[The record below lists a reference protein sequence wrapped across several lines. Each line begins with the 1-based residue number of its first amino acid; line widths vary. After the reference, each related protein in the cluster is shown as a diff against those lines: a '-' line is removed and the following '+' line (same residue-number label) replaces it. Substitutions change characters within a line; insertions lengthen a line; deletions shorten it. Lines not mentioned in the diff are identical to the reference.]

1 MNLHH
6 SAVVL
11 AIALVGCGQQQEGP
25 AGNGAGAEATT
36 GTSADGEIDAEE
48 LKARAQA
55 AIGNFKSAGA
65 AAITETAAPF
75 RISAVSLTGKEPFP
89 WGTDSWE
96 LQVVA
101 AHAEEPT
108 PRATMQFLAR
118 SGRMLV
124 NLPPANGFHY
134 YVECDVRMSAPG
146 MQLRWDAL
154 MNQTGPVNGVATLDP
169 ATKRYY
175 FATPAAGT
183 TPQNRV
189 FFTIDTQ
196 TGNPPPDAH
205 WMLHGCDVLPFK

>member
-1 MNLHH
+1 VKSSHLLV
-6 SAVVL
+6 AV
-11 AIALVGCGQQQEGP
+11 AMI
-25 AGNGAGAEATT
+25 AGACSPQRGGEGERADAPAAAEAGPT
-36 GTSADGEIDAEE
+36 IDAEA

-55 AIGNFKSAGA
+55 ALGTQKSAGA
-65 AAITETAAPF
+65 SQIRETAAPF
-75 RISAVSLTGKEPFP
+75 RISAASLTGRDPFP

-101 AHAEEPT
+101 AHAEETT

-124 NLPPANGFHY
+124 NLPQGNGFHY
-134 YVECDVRMSAPG
+134 YVECDVRMSAPN

-183 TPQNRV
+183 TPHNKV

-196 TGNPPPDAH
+196 TGSPPPDGH
-205 WMLHGCDVLPFK
+205 WLLHGCDVLPFK